1 MDSSFSNQVKRER
14 HTDAYHES
22 SSQNLT
28 THGQEATQGDLIG
41 STVRDNDGST
51 FISSRSTVRPFHLA
65 SPEDRSTQR
74 SLFGSDQR
82 CADSPL
88 FEKQEVFYE
97 VIAGDHHITQ
107 PKLDTK
113 ILKGF
118 FEANGRWT
126 TYRRSYFSVKC
137 AVSFLR
143 AIENGLYIQRGGA
156 ELQQIH
162 GFSVTV
168 LANGH
173 GKDGEVRKLV
183 QQAPKRHRR
192 SEVASGGAIWL
203 PPITNA
209 ADGETAGRSAES
221 RLFSHTFERL
231 QFQKGT
237 PSRGKRRSRQKYY
250 NLVIELHA
258 KISGSGIDKDAHW
271 LKIARR
277 ASEPLIIRG

>member
-1 MDSSFSNQVKRER
+1 MDSSFSNQVKHEP

-74 SLFGSDQR
+74 SLGGLDEGHT
-82 CADSPL
+82 DSPL
-88 FEKQEVFYE
+88 FEKPEVFYE

-107 PKLDTK
+107 PKLDAK
-113 ILKGF
+113 IFKGF
-118 FEANGRWT
+118 FDVNGRWT
-126 TYRRSYFSVKC
+126 TYRRTYFAVKC
-137 AVSFLR
+137 AVSFPR
-143 AIENGLYIQRGGA
+143 AIENGLYIQCGGA
-156 ELQQIH
+156 ELQRIH
-162 GFSVTV
+162 GFSVTLSATV
-168 LANGH
+168 H
-173 GKDGEVRKLV
+173 GKDGEVHKLV
-183 QQAPKRHRR
+183 HQAPKRHHR
-192 SEVASGGAIWL
+192 SEVASEGAIWFPL
-203 PPITNA
+203 ITNA
-209 ADGETAGRSAES
+209 AGGERAGRSAES

-237 PSRGKRRSRQKYY
+237 PNSGKGRSQQKYY
-250 NLVIELHA
+250 NLVVELHA
-258 KISGSGIDKDAHW
+258 KISGSEIDKDAHW

-277 ASEPLIIRG
+277 TSEPLSIRG